1 MWSTISPPGSAIPTC
16 RSTKARRSSA
26 TWRRRDYGRSHGVLH
41 RHHGLHRVQS
51 VRGRVQGMEP
61 APGRERRHPG
71 AERRQLRQPPP
82 AGRHPLAARPLHR
95 AVQGPLRRPLVDDER
110 RVQALRPGGMP
121 GSVPDRRHHP
131 HRVRHGG
138 DPVRRLQ
145 RMSRVHRRLPVRR
158 HRHQSGVWHGA
169 EVHPLLRP
177 AQGGARA
184 RVLEGVSHGLD
195 PVRLDRRAADEG
207 AEARR
212 PAQVAGRQGGAV
224 WRRPEGV
231 ARRAQF
237 GLPAGCRTRCVRATA
252 QAATAEPQ
260 TRQDR
265 RLLGGER
272 GRPWRLGPG
281 RPAQAPD
288 GRHGRA
294 GSGGIELMSDTFF
307 SGAPHW
313 AWLIILYFFVGGIAG
328 GACLLA
334 AVVDW
339 FGGPEDRPVVRT
351 GYNVAAWGAILSAA
365 LLTIDL
371 GRPLRF
377 WHMLFQSANVPA
389 LMFKG
394 WSPISFG
401 AWALLLFGLFA
412 VLSAL
417 GGMAEEGR
425 LHNAALRAV
434 GGAVRGGL
442 AKVVGGVAGLLG
454 VFIAGYTGILLSV
467 TNRPIWA
474 DSPWLRALVVA
485 SGAST
490 GAAALILL
498 APGRGATEQ
507 SLGRLSA
514 FDTKALLVELLVLV
528 LFLASLGSVNR
539 VWIGFWGLVLLVGV
553 VGLGILAPLRLHL
566 QRRPLASAA
575 KLVLLG
581 GFLLRLAT
589 IFVSEGIEHYRVT
602 AGM

>member
-1 MWSTISPPGSAIPTC
+1 
-16 RSTKARRSSA
+16 
-26 TWRRRDYGRSHGVLH
+26 
-41 RHHGLHRVQS
+41 
-51 VRGRVQGMEP
+51 MEP
-61 APGRERRHPG
+61 AAGRERRHPG
-71 AERRQLRQPPP
+71 AERRQLRQHPP

-95 AVQGPLRRPLVDDER
+95 AVQGPLRRPLADDER
-110 RVQALRPGGMP
+110 RVQALRPGGVP

-138 DPVRRLQ
+138 DSVRCLQ
-145 RMSRVHRRLPVRR
+145 RMSRVHRRLP
-158 HRHQSGVWHGA
+158 
-169 EVHPLLRP
+169 
-177 AQGGARA
+177 
-184 RVLEGVSHGLD
+184 
-195 PVRLDRRAADEG
+195 
-207 AEARR
+207 
-212 PAQVAGRQGGAV
+212 
-224 WRRPEGV
+224 
-231 ARRAQF
+231 
-237 GLPAGCRTRCVRATA
+237 
-252 QAATAEPQ
+252 
-260 TRQDR
+260 
-265 RLLGGER
+265 GGER

-288 GRHGRA
+288 GRHGWA

-351 GYNVAAWGAILSAA
+351 GYNVAAWGAILSGA

-425 LHNAALRAV
+425 LHNPALRAV

-474 DSPWLRALVVA
+474 DSPWLGALFVA

-507 SLGRLSA
+507 SLARLSA
-514 FDTKALLVELLVLV
+514 FDTKALVVELLVLV
-528 LFLASLGSVNR
+528 LFVASLGSVNR

-553 VGLGILAPLRLHL
+553 VGLGIVAPLRLHA

-575 KLVLLG
+575 KLVLVG

-589 IFVSEGIEHYRVT
+589 MLASEGIDRYRVA